1 MPRAQLNSLN
11 MISILGIFSRS
22 KLQTSPEA
30 TASSWGLAHNYNGGP
45 KLVHYNYPA
54 LFIYSTSYKLAV
66 PILVSFRLLSSFACV
81 PRMSQLSRH
90 SLALTQESGL
100 GPDPVSEHCDIG

>member
-1 MPRAQLNSLN
+1 MLSMQ
-11 MISILGIFSRS
+11 GIFSRS

-45 KLVHYNYPA
+45 KLVHYNYTA

-66 PILVSFRLLSSFACV
+66 PFLVSFRLLNSFVCV
-81 PRMSQLSRH
+81 PRMSQLSCH
-90 SLALTQESGL
+90 GLALTHGSGS
-100 GPDPVSEHCDIG
+100 GPDPVSEHCDVG